1 MKLQEVLGHLMG
13 FLIRVKLVTQT
24 WHSWFWALVLVAFIF
39 GEFLLWVCFVIF
51 RKNKYHFNF
60 FIYFLYMSLDFYNR
74 DKNEFIGW
82 RRDYRDPILPV
93 INTPVMVGDLGSSFI
108 ADVEKD
114 IYFTLFLEK
123 IYSLSTIRGINLYKF
138 AYNFK
143 GKHSNI
149 LMDGDVPVLFVYPPV
164 DVVEDSPNEW
174 YERNRV
180 LIADLVRKYP
190 GLFVMGGGRRVS
202 RRRLRGSRRR
212 LRGSR
217 RRKTK
222 KYMRRR
228 RR

>member
-1 MKLQEVLGHLMG
+1 
-13 FLIRVKLVTQT
+13 
-24 WHSWFWALVLVAFIF
+24 
-39 GEFLLWVCFVIF
+39 
-51 RKNKYHFNF
+51 
-60 FIYFLYMSLDFYNR
+60 MSLD
-74 DKNEFIGW
+74 KVGW
-82 RRDYRDPILPV
+82 RRDYTGPILPV
-93 INTPVMVGDLGSSFI
+93 INTPVMVGDLGSNFI

-190 GLFVMGGGRRVS
+190 GLFVMGGGSRVS
-202 RRRLRGSRRR
+202 RRRLRGT
-212 LRGSR
+212 R